1 MALNVAC
8 KFLGVADIEILS
20 NHVFGI
26 QTINQNTVK
35 KNLEPPGLLDIM
47 YRYIRY
53 SEH

>member
-26 QTINQNTVK
+26 QMINQNTG
-35 KNLEPPGLLDIM
+35 KNPSSLEQLV
-47 YRYIRY
+47 Y
-53 SEH
+53 SLS